1 MAVALSIVGSA
12 ILLFSCEAAK
22 VVPQDASSLDEFM
35 TEYSENLSMFQLENQ
50 AYSYL
55 FETPLMEGY
64 TLARD
69 PYREFRKGI
78 HITKYDADSVG
89 LVSATLTANYA
100 IFYENRKLWEAKGD
114 VVVIQ
119 MDGKRL
125 YTSQLFWNQ
134 ATHRIYSNVDSKI
147 VDGDEIYNCEG
158 FESDE
163 SMHDWTYRKL
173 KGVTYFTESDS
184 ADSLS
189 SDSAMDDRRGSERVD
204 DRDLNSKE
212 GQTST
217 SHGVTVRKSSA
228 SRAVPVRK
236 ATPATDNADAPQ
248 SIQPVA
254 AQIPQKVV
262 AQPQT
267 AGALNISGSNS
278 AGSSVDINQVVKK

>member
-12 ILLFSCEAAK
+12 ILLFSCETAK

-50 AYSYL
+50 MYSYL

-173 KGVTYFTESDS
+173 KGVTYFTETDS

-189 SDSAMDDRRGSERVD
+189 SDSSAVNGRERID
-204 DRDLNSKE
+204 GKE
-212 GQTST
+212 SAARTAGMTSAK
-217 SHGVTVRKSSA
+217 GVTVRKSGA
-228 SRAVPVRK
+228 TRVVPVRK
-236 ATPATDNADAPQ
+236 SDSAQKDASSAE
-248 SIQPVA
+248 SIQPVTI
-254 AQIPQKVV
+254 QQPQKSTTT
-262 AQPQT
+262 QQQT
-267 AGALNISGSNS
+267 GALRVPGSNNI
-278 AGSSVDINQVVKK
+278 GGSVDINQVVKK